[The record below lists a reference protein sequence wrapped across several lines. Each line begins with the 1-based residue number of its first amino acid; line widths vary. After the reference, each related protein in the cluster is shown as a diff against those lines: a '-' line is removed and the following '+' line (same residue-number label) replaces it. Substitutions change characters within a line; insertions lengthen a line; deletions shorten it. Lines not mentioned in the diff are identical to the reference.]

1 MSVLLVAC
9 QSQDDKIRIATK
21 PMTEQ
26 FIIAEMLAILIEQET
41 GTTVEITKGI
51 GGGTANI
58 HPAMLKG
65 EFDLYPEY
73 TGTAWLYVLK
83 NEPIFDQAV
92 LLENLKKAIKINI
105 TFAGWVCMALIIPSA
120 WRCVLTMP
128 MPIKLP
134 LLVSLHPLAQILLLV
149 LSMIF

>member
-1 MSVLLVAC
+1 MAVC
-9 QSQDDKIRIATK
+9 
-21 PMTEQ
+21 P
-26 FIIAEMLAILIEQET
+26 
-41 GTTVEITKGI
+41 
-51 GGGTANI
+51 
-58 HPAMLKG
+58 
-65 EFDLYPEY
+65 
-73 TGTAWLYVLK
+73 K

-149 LSMIF
+149 LSMIFERDDGYQALSDTYGYHFKNTKDLDIGLKIPNA